1 MSLSKVYNGLLN
13 LQIVML
19 RDRPLETH
27 SPWIAH
33 PKHVLQRVTE
43 ESSSAKA
50 GFVAS
55 KVGDRTGPTS
65 GKLFSGLAMKIS
77 LSPDVE
83 RLIAERVG
91 SGRYH
96 SADEVVREGL
106 ELLQERENEAR
117 RSPSNHAANLAT
129 AFESIA
135 RDVPDADWESVPA
148 DLSKNVD
155 YHLYGSRKTS

>member
-1 MSLSKVYNGLLN
+1 V
-13 LQIVML
+13 
-19 RDRPLETH
+19 
-27 SPWIAH
+27 
-33 PKHVLQRVTE
+33 
-43 ESSSAKA
+43 
-50 GFVAS
+50 
-55 KVGDRTGPTS
+55 
-65 GKLFSGLAMKIS
+65 KIS

-106 ELLQERENEAR
+106 DLLRERENEAQ
-117 RSPSNHAANLAT
+117 RSPSNHAANFAA

-155 YHLYGSRKTS
+155 YYLYGSRKTS

>member
-1 MSLSKVYNGLLN
+1 V
-13 LQIVML
+13 
-19 RDRPLETH
+19 
-27 SPWIAH
+27 
-33 PKHVLQRVTE
+33 
-43 ESSSAKA
+43 
-50 GFVAS
+50 
-55 KVGDRTGPTS
+55 
-65 GKLFSGLAMKIS
+65 KIS

-106 ELLQERENEAR
+106 DLLRERENEAQ
-117 RSPSNHAANLAT
+117 RSPSNHAANFAA

-148 DLSKNVD
+148 DLSKD
-155 YHLYGSRKTS
+155 LDHYLYGSRKTS